1 MQKLPSQRTITR
13 ALKAHDRKQFVS
25 ELPEGDK
32 LRLKAVSRQAVPAQ
46 SQESD
51 IAPGDN
57 NRDSLYQTP
66 MSLHGLM
73 CQYELSN
80 ETFLVTSAITLALVS
95 SYGSRAA
102 VRDIALNGSSSARI
116 KTHNRIAN
124 EVASIA
130 RESGIQ
136 MEAGEKF
143 VPVVQVSVTAAG
155 GRRQATNEAWPTYGA
170 R

>member
-1 MQKLPSQRTITR
+1 MEQCGGIQRADEFVDPPLADSPLQLPTAVGVLHWPVQKLPSQRTITR
-13 ALKAHDRKQFVS
+13 ALKAHDRKQFIS

-32 LRLKAVSRQAVPAQ
+32 LQLKAVSRQAVPAL

-57 NRDSLYQTP
+57 SRDSLYQTP

-80 ETFLVTSAITLALVS
+80 EAFLVTSAIAFGYPMPKS
-95 SYGSRAA
+95 
-102 VRDIALNGSSSARI
+102 
-116 KTHNRIAN
+116 
-124 EVASIA
+124 
-130 RESGIQ
+130 
-136 MEAGEKF
+136 
-143 VPVVQVSVTAAG
+143 VPTAASFSHCC
-155 GRRQATNEAWPTYGA
+155 RWPPPSKAWPTHGA